1 MRKFNKIS
9 YLKIQLPFKVKR
21 PVLALGAH
29 TKNTVCFIKDNFAL
43 LSAEH
48 LDLNCPEDLLG
59 FEKDV
64 KYFLKK
70 NPKIIAYDLHPE
82 YQSTKYAISLNA
94 KPASPAG
101 RRYTLHA
108 TQHHHAHIASC
119 MAENGLKNQRVIG
132 VSFDGTGLG
141 QDNRIW
147 GAEFLVCD
155 YANFKR
161 AAHLKEI
168 PLLGGQQAI
177 IEPARL
183 TVAWLYLL
191 YKDKFLDLDI
201 DFVKKMEIKRWI
213 VYKRLLL
220 SGFNSPLASSMGR
233 LFDAAGCLILA
244 KHKVNFEAQ
253 LAIELERLATSYKLQ
268 ATSYRFSLTR
278 NKDKY
283 ILGPTPI
290 FKQIILDLRFD
301 TPKEKIA
308 YRFHL
313 SIAQMINK
321 VCLILGKENRINTV
335 VLSGGVF
342 QNKLLLN
349 LSLDLLYKYNFKVF
363 THKALSCNDSN
374 ISLGQAV
381 IANYRA

>member
-1 MRKFNKIS
+1 MRKLNKIS
-9 YLKIQLPFKVKR
+9 YRKIQLAFKIKR

-29 TKNTVCFIKDNFAL
+29 TKNTVCFIKDNCAF

-59 FEKDV
+59 FERDA
-64 KYFLKK
+64 KYFLNKQ
-70 NPKIIAYDLHPE
+70 PKVIAYDLHPE
-82 YQSTKYAISLNA
+82 YQSTRYALSLNT
-94 KPASPAG
+94 K
-101 RRYTLHA
+101 RYTLFA
-108 TQHHHAHIASC
+108 IQHHHAHIAAC
-119 MAENGLKNQRVIG
+119 MAENGLKNQRAIG

-168 PLLGGQQAI
+168 PLLGGKQAI

-183 TVAWLYLL
+183 TAAWLYLI
-191 YKDKFLDLDI
+191 YKDEFLNLGI
-201 DFVKKMEIKRWI
+201 DFVKKMEKRRWI

-220 SGFNSPLASSMGR
+220 SGFNSPLTSSMGR
-233 LFDAAGCLILA
+233 LFDAVGCLILA

-253 LAIELERLATSYKLQ
+253 LAIELERLATSYQLP
-268 ATSYRFSLTR
+268 AVSYRFSLTR

-283 ILGPTPI
+283 ILDPTPM
-290 FKQIILDLRFD
+290 FKQIILDLKSD
-301 TPKEKIA
+301 KPKEKIA

-321 VCLILGKENRINTV
+321 VCLILSKENRINTV

-349 LSLDLLYKYNFKVF
+349 LSLDLLYKHNFKVF
-363 THKALSCNDSN
+363 THKALSCNDSS

-381 IANYRA
+381 IASYLCV

>member
-1 MRKFNKIS
+1 MRKINKIS
-9 YLKIQLPFKVKR
+9 YRKIQLPFKVKR

-29 TKNTVCFIKDNFAL
+29 TKNTVCLVKDTTAYV
-43 LSAEH
+43 SPEH
-48 LDLNCPEDLLG
+48 ADLNCLEDYLA
-59 FEKDV
+59 FEKDA

-70 NPKIIAYDLHPE
+70 KPKIIAYDLHPE
-82 YQSTKYAISLNA
+82 YQSTKYALSLNS
-94 KPASPAG
+94 K
-101 RRYTLHA
+101 RYTLFA
-108 TQHHHAHIASC
+108 IQHHHAHIAAC

-161 AAHLKEI
+161 AAQLKEI
-168 PLLGGQQAI
+168 PLLGGKQAI

-183 TVAWLYLL
+183 TAAWLYLI
-191 YKDKFLDLDI
+191 YKDEFLKLGI
-201 DFVKKMEIKRWI
+201 DFVKKMEKKRWI

-233 LFDAAGCLILA
+233 LFDAVGCLIFA
-244 KHKVNFEAQ
+244 KYKAAFEAQ
-253 LAIELERLATSYKLQ
+253 LAIELERLATSYKLS

-283 ILGPTPI
+283 ILDPAPM
-290 FKQIILDLRFD
+290 FKQITFDLRSD
-301 TPKEKIA
+301 TPKEKVA

-321 VCLILGKENRINTV
+321 VCLILSKENRINTV

-349 LSLDLLYKYNFKVF
+349 LSLDLLYKNKFKVL
-363 THKALSCNDSN
+363 THQALPSSDSS

-381 IANYRA
+381 IANFRN